1 MEIGSVRLVDIERE
15 MRDAYLD
22 YAMSVITSRA
32 LPDVRDGLKPVQRR
46 ILYTMYDN
54 GLRPDRAYKKSAA
67 TVGDVLGKY
76 HPHGDSAVY
85 DAMVRLAQDFSLRY
99 PLIDGQGNFGCFTG
113 DTRIKLLDGTE
124 PTLAEL
130 AERPPSETFDVYSVD
145 STGRIVV
152 GEGRHARVTR
162 RAAQLVELTFDD
174 GTAVR
179 CTPDHLFMLR
189 DGSYRPAQELS
200 IDDSLM
206 AGYFDTAAIND
217 RTQDY
222 LRVRQ
227 PLTGRFEF
235 VHHPDRMRELSAQSA
250 AALRQLWQD
259 EDDRRRVMRS
269 KIAGHVSR
277 LIAEHGREALTPEL
291 FRERRHASR
300 TPSLEKAV
308 AYFGS
313 FGEMVAFASQHNHR
327 VVGIR
332 WLDAPADVYD
342 ITVDV
347 HHNFML
353 ANGCVVH
360 NSIDGDPAAA
370 YRYTEA
376 RPAALAMEL
385 LADIDM
391 ETVDFR
397 PNFDDSRTEPTVMPA
412 RFPNLVVNGAAG
424 IAVGMATNIPPHNL
438 SEVCDGLIFL
448 IDRFDKLD
456 EVTPEQLI
464 RHIPGPDFPTGA
476 AILGTE
482 GIQNAYAT
490 GRGRIILRAKTHIE
504 ELRGGKQAI
513 VVTEIPYQ
521 VNKTTLIERIAEL
534 AREKKVE
541 ELSDLRDESDR
552 NGMRIVI
559 ELKRGADTRSTLNQL
574 FKYSQLQGTFG
585 VNMLALV
592 EGEPRV
598 LPLKRMLQ
606 LYIEHRRE
614 VIRRRSEFE
623 LKRAR
628 HRQHVL
634 EGLRIALAN
643 LDAIIDTIRKSPD
656 APTARDRLMKRFTLS
671 EIQAQAILDMQLRR
685 LAALERQKI
694 EDEYKEISARI
705 AYLEGLL
712 ADPKKVL
719 DVIKADLAEM
729 KKYYGDARRT
739 LIVPGAAGEL
749 TAEDLIPEEDVLIT
763 VTERGYIKRVPA
775 DTYRAQHRGG
785 RGIIGSKPKGE
796 DTVRHN
802 FLANTRER
810 LLFFTDRGR
819 VFQLGAHQV
828 PETSREAAGTPLANL
843 IQLDRQERVTVTL
856 AVPAWKF
863 DHGGFLVMVTRKGRI
878 KRTDLASYDGVRPSG
893 LIAILLDDGDELD
906 WAAVTSGEDHIIL
919 VTKKGMALRFNEDD
933 ARAMGRQAGGVNA
946 IRLKAGDSLAAMDVV
961 KPDADLLVVT
971 QYGYGKRSPLRE
983 YPVQG
988 RYTQGV
994 ITIDVKRLGEL
1005 GEIADAR
1012 VVEPDRE
1019 VTLISDKGIVMRTS
1033 TDNISRMGRITRGV
1047 RVMSLDEGHEVAA
1060 IAYMDER
1067 KPPMTAPAVEA

>member
-22 YAMSVITSRA
+22 YAMSVITARA

-54 GLRPDRAYKKSAA
+54 GLRPDRPYKKSAA

-85 DAMVRLAQDFSLRY
+85 DAMVRLAQDFAMRY
-99 PLIDGQGNFGCFTG
+99 PLIDGQGNFG
-113 DTRIKLLDGTE
+113 
-124 PTLAEL
+124 
-130 AERPPSETFDVYSVD
+130 
-145 STGRIVV
+145 
-152 GEGRHARVTR
+152 
-162 RAAQLVELTFDD
+162 
-174 GTAVR
+174 
-179 CTPDHLFMLR
+179 
-189 DGSYRPAQELS
+189 
-200 IDDSLM
+200 
-206 AGYFDTAAIND
+206 
-217 RTQDY
+217 
-222 LRVRQ
+222 
-227 PLTGRFEF
+227 
-235 VHHPDRMRELSAQSA
+235 
-250 AALRQLWQD
+250 
-259 EDDRRRVMRS
+259 
-269 KIAGHVSR
+269 
-277 LIAEHGREALTPEL
+277 
-291 FRERRHASR
+291 
-300 TPSLEKAV
+300 
-308 AYFGS
+308 
-313 FGEMVAFASQHNHR
+313 
-327 VVGIR
+327 
-332 WLDAPADVYD
+332 
-342 ITVDV
+342 
-347 HHNFML
+347 
-353 ANGCVVH
+353 
-360 NSIDGDPAAA
+360 SIDGDPAAA
-370 YRYTEA
+370 YRYTES
-376 RPAALAMEL
+376 RPTALAMEM

-391 ETVDFR
+391 ETVDVR
-397 PNFDDSRTEPTVMPA
+397 PNFDDSRTEPDVMPA

-438 SEVCDGLIFL
+438 AEVCDGLVFL
-448 IDRFDKLD
+448 IDHYEDID
-456 EVTPEQLI
+456 AVTPEQLL
-464 RHIPGPDFPTGA
+464 RFIPGPDFPTGA

-490 GRGRIILRAKTHIE
+490 GRGRVILRAKTHIE
-504 ELRGGKQAI
+504 ELRGGRQAI
-513 VVTEIPYQ
+513 IVTEIPYQ
-521 VNKTTLIERIAEL
+521 VNKTTLLERIAEL
-534 AREKKVE
+534 ARDKRVE
-541 ELSDLRDESDR
+541 DLSDLRDESDR
-552 NGMRIVI
+552 TGMRIVI

-592 EGEPRV
+592 GGEPRV

-623 LKRAR
+623 LKKAR

-643 LDAIIDTIRKSPD
+643 LDDIINTIRQSPD
-656 APTARDRLMKRFTLS
+656 APGARDRLMKRFKLS

-694 EDEYKEISARI
+694 EDEYKEITARI
-705 AYLEGLL
+705 GFLESLL
-712 ADPKKVL
+712 ADPKKIL
-719 DVIKADLAEM
+719 GVIKDDLAEM

-739 LIVPGAAGEL
+739 IIVPGDAGEL
-749 TAEDLIPEEDVLIT
+749 TAEDLIASEDVLIT

-775 DTYRAQHRGG
+775 DTYRAQQRGG
-785 RGIIGSKPKGE
+785 RGIIGSKPKGQ

-819 VFQLGAHQV
+819 VFQMGAHQV

-843 IQLDRQERVTVTL
+843 IQLDRNERVTVTL

-863 DHGGFLVMVTRKGRI
+863 EHHGYLVMVTKNGRI
-878 KRTDLASYDGVRPSG
+878 KRTDLSEYDGVRPSG
-893 LIAILLDDGDELD
+893 LIAILLDDGDELN
-906 WAAVTSGEDHIIL
+906 WAAVTTGEDDIIL
-919 VTKKGMALRFNEDD
+919 VTRKGMALCFHEQE

-946 IRLKAGDSLAAMDVV
+946 IRFKAGDRLAAMDVV
-961 KPDADLLVVT
+961 KPDGDLLVVT
-971 QYGYGKRSPLRE
+971 QHGHGKRSPLSE
-983 YPVQG
+983 YPRQG

-994 ITIDVKRLGEL
+994 ITIDVRRLGEL

-1012 VVEPDRE
+1012 VVEDDRE
-1019 VTLISDKGIVMRTS
+1019 VTLISDRGIVMRTR

-1047 RVMSLDEGHEVAA
+1047 KVMALDEGHEVAA

-1067 KPPMTAPAVEA
+1067 KPPATVPASV